1 MSFPRANHVLTE
13 TSSVRTGLEVLLT
26 TQKSKLEGRR
36 IGLIANQTAVDGQLV
51 HAIER
56 LRGLPGVDLVRLF
69 GPEHGVRG
77 DAQDM
82 IAVGHGT
89 DRTSGL
95 PVVSLYGH
103 EEVSLKPRRED
114 LRGLDLLI
122 FDIQDIGSRYYTFI
136 YTMAY
141 CMEAAGEA
149 GIPILVCDRPN
160 PIGGK
165 YLEGN
170 ILEMEHRSFVGRYP
184 LPVRHGMTAG
194 ELALYF
200 RDACGVACDLTVIP
214 VEGWRRDDFY
224 EVTGLPWV
232 QPSPNMPTVET
243 ALVYPGMCLVEG
255 TNLSEGRGTTRPFHL
270 CGAPWLDANKLADA
284 LNAEA
289 LPGVRW
295 RPTWFTPMF
304 HKHKGEL
311 CGGAEPH
318 IYDWNTFLPF
328 LSGIA
333 LLKHARALAPHR
345 FQWRTDAYE
354 FVRDRLAIDL
364 LAGNSRLRLQLEAD
378 ASLAEIA
385 SAWKD
390 ELSGFLKVREQFLLY
405 PGARRKVGF

>member
-1 MSFPRANHVLTE
+1 MSFPRAHHILTE
-13 TSSVRTGLEVLLT
+13 TAGVRSGLEVLLT
-26 TQKSKLEGRR
+26 TQKSLLEGQRV
-36 IGLIANQTAVDGQLV
+36 GLIVNQTAIDGSLV

-56 LRGLPGVDLVRLF
+56 FRQLSGVTLVRLF

-82 IAVGHGT
+82 IAVGHST
-89 DRTSGL
+89 DRHSGV
-95 PVVSLYGH
+95 PEVSLYGH
-103 EEVSLKPRRED
+103 EESSLKPRPDD
-114 LRGLDLLI
+114 LRGVDLLV
-122 FDIQDIGSRYYTFI
+122 FDVQDIGSRYYTFI

-160 PIGGK
+160 PITGK

-170 ILEMEHRSFVGRYP
+170 ILNMDYRSFVGRYP

-200 RDACGVACDLTVIP
+200 RDECGVACDLTVIP
-214 VEGWRRDDFY
+214 LEGWRRDAYY
-224 EVTGLPWV
+224 EQTGLPWV
-232 QPSPNMPTVET
+232 QPSPNMPTVDT

-270 CGAPWLDANKLADA
+270 CGAPWINPHVLADA
-284 LNAEA
+284 LNEEA

-295 RPTWFTPMF
+295 RPTYFTPMF

-318 IYDWNTFLPF
+318 IFDREAFLPF
-328 LSGIA
+328 LSGVA
-333 LLKHARALAPHR
+333 LLKHARSQDPQR

-364 LAGNSRLRLQLEAD
+364 LAGSDRLRQQLESGAP
-378 ASLAEIA
+378 LAEIA
-385 SAWKD
+385 GAWDD
-390 ELSGFLKVREQFLLY
+390 ELSTFMKVREQYLLY